1 MTPMM
6 TPSPVAHPAITVLP
20 KAQLAPLMR
29 AYGETMAAKRR
40 LVLLGTV
47 LFGLALAL
55 ALVGAEVDPATFW
68 AKLGNFGS
76 YFVRLAHLDNGA
88 SVLSDPAEWFWGL
101 RKWSL
106 LLGETLLIAYVG
118 TATGAA
124 AAFCLCFLCTPS
136 LMPRAGA
143 RMVVRRALEFGRT
156 VPDIVFALI
165 FVVAFGLGPIPG
177 VFAIAIHTTG
187 ALGKLFAEVVD
198 NIDIKPVDGVRSSGG
213 SWFAQV
219 RFGVVPQVLSNFVSY
234 ALLRFEIN
242 VRGAAVMGFVGAGGI
257 GEELITAVRKFFYA
271 DVSAIL
277 LLVMACVVLIDLLS
291 ERVRHRLL
299 ALEAR

>member
-1 MTPMM
+1 MTAVP
-6 TPSPVAHPAITVLP
+6 AHSTVTLLPAV
-20 KAQLAPLMR
+20 QLAPLVH
-29 AYGETMAAKRR
+29 AYTAAMAAKRR
-40 LVLLGTV
+40 RMVLGAA
-47 LFGLALAL
+47 LFVVALAL
-55 ALVGAEVDPATFW
+55 ALVGAEVNPATFW
-68 AKLGNFGS
+68 AKLGNFSS
-76 YFVRLAHLDNGA
+76 YFVRLAHLDTGA

-106 LLGETLLIAYVG
+106 LLGETVLIAYVG
-118 TATGAA
+118 TVTGATV
-124 AAFCLCFLCTPS
+124 AFACCFLCSPA
-136 LMPRAGA
+136 LMPFAWV
-143 RMVVRRALEFGRT
+143 RMLVRRVLEFGRT

-165 FVVAFGLGPIPG
+165 FVVAFGLGPLPG
-177 VFAIAIHTTG
+177 VMAIAIHTTG

-198 NIDIKPVDGVRSSGG
+198 NIDLNPVEGVRSSGG
-213 SWFAQV
+213 TWFAQV

-257 GEELITAVRKFFYA
+257 GEELITAIRKFFYS
-271 DVSAIL
+271 DVSAML
-277 LLVMACVVLIDLLS
+277 LMIVVCVMVIDSIS